1 MFVVWLGA
9 YLASTVAYT
18 FWLKSK
24 VLVDAIALAVLYS
37 LRIIAGGAAVDIP
50 ASFWLLAF
58 SLFLF
63 LSLALVKRYSELSL
77 IMASGKEV
85 AAGRGYWA
93 TDLPLVEMLGVVAG
107 FMSVLVMALYI
118 NGETISRLYRHPEA
132 MWLTIPIL
140 LYWVNRMWVKTHR
153 GEMDDDPMI
162 FAVRDRISLM
172 CGALFVAVMWIAT
185 IAW

>member
-1 MFVVWLGA
+1 MILWTLKVTGVTPANTGGRFASGTLSPLAGVFAAGLLVAGSFALALTVRPMFVVWLGA
-9 YLASTVAYT
+9 YLVATLSYT
-18 FWLKSK
+18 FWLKTK
-24 VLVDAIALAVLYS
+24 VLVDAIVLAGLYS

-77 IMASGKEV
+77 IMASGREV

-107 FMSVLVMALYI
+107 FMSVLGDGALY
-118 NGETISRLYRHPEA
+118 
-132 MWLTIPIL
+132 
-140 LYWVNRMWVKTHR
+140 
-153 GEMDDDPMI
+153 
-162 FAVRDRISLM
+162 
-172 CGALFVAVMWIAT
+172 
-185 IAW
+185 